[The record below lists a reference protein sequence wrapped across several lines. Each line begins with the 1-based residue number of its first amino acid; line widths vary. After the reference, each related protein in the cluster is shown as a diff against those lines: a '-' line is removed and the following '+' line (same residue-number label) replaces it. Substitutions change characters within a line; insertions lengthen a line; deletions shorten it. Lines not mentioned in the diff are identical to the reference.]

1 MLSSQNVINIKISN
15 EIFLHF
21 YWVFKIWCVLYR
33 RAYLNLDWQHFK
45 YFMAACGKWLLY
57 WMDRLQMDTDDDR
70 TLEDEEV
77 PGWMETGPWVMMY
90 REATHWQD
98 THLGLGVR
106 ETTEIWAFARVAHVN
121 LSTKNPKE
129 TYVN

>member
-1 MLSSQNVINIKISN
+1 
-15 EIFLHF
+15 
-21 YWVFKIWCVLYR
+21 
-33 RAYLNLDWQHFK
+33 
-45 YFMAACGKWLLY
+45 
-57 WMDRLQMDTDDDR
+57 MDRLQMDTDDDR